1 MRTLLSAALVLG
13 LSAAPAYAD
22 DLDCAALANSADAEP
37 AGYAEACGPFDVD
50 ASTPTPSSP
59 TSTGFTLDIRGDAG
73 AGRAQNTLYSFVLNN
88 FAGQTPVAVTNPSVF
103 ALDFDPT
110 GTTLYAIPSST
121 AAANPNTLGTINTAT
136 GAFTPIA
143 VMNGALT
150 TAPTG
155 LTIDPVSGTAYISS
169 TTDLF
174 TIDLTTATTT
184 AVGTMGTAGGLVI
197 DIAMDCNG
205 ALYAHDIGDD
215 SLYSVNTATG
225 AATVIG
231 GTGLAANF
239 AQGMDF
245 DNDDGQLYGF
255 VYTGGGTNTFGTFN
269 LATGAVSALSTNSP
283 LGEFEGA
290 IPTTC
295 VPPDSDVSISK
306 TANVTGPLQVGSA
319 VTFTLTVSN
328 AGPGAATD
336 VVVTDALP
344 SNVTYVSDTCA
355 ASVVGSTV
363 TWTVG
368 ALANGATAA
377 CDVSTTVSGIGQITN
392 TASATTR
399 LRRTMRAASC
409 SAVWRF
415 RCPR

>member
-1 MRTLLSAALVLG
+1 
-13 LSAAPAYAD
+13 
-22 DLDCAALANSADAEP
+22 
-37 AGYAEACGPFDVD
+37 
-50 ASTPTPSSP
+50 
-59 TSTGFTLDIRGDAG
+59 
-73 AGRAQNTLYSFVLNN
+73 
-88 FAGQTPVAVTNPSVF
+88 
-103 ALDFDPT
+103 
-110 GTTLYAIPSST
+110 
-121 AAANPNTLGTINTAT
+121 
-136 GAFTPIA
+136 
-143 VMNGALT
+143 MNGALT

-295 VPPDSDVSISK
+295 VPPDSDVHSVRKVRSSVDFFECMRNASTAILSLNAHRAISW
-306 TANVTGPLQVGSA
+306 GR
-319 VTFTLTVSN
+319 LT
-328 AGPGAATD
+328 
-336 VVVTDALP
+336 
-344 SNVTYVSDTCA
+344 
-355 ASVVGSTV
+355 
-363 TWTVG
+363 
-368 ALANGATAA
+368 
-377 CDVSTTVSGIGQITN
+377 STTG
-392 TASATTR
+392 
-399 LRRTMRAASC
+399 
-409 SAVWRF
+409 
-415 RCPR
+415 